1 MFKNR
6 DELEKVYKKL
16 SVEKRVLNLF
26 EDYARDAGFILK
38 RSDVKLKENES
49 LRLKYPLVYMQLVK
63 LSEYFKTSFEQIVRS
78 ALEQVW
84 EASER
89 KNDTAIMKVLKGAGL
104 LYAGEKL
111 LKWFNRSSPTAEG
124 VTLETVLN
132 YSRNM
137 EGFSAFLK
145 NDLKISER
153 VWNLANQN
161 TALIEQYIG
170 SGLMEGSPAARI
182 TKDLKQF
189 LVNPDARFRRVR
201 DPETGKLKLSK
212 PAANYHPGQGVY
224 RSAYKN
230 ALRLAS
236 SEINMAYRL
245 ADQSR
250 WKQIEFITGYEVKLS
265 AGHVVLDICD
275 YMIGEY
281 PKSFK
286 FSQFHP
292 NCHCM
297 AIPILLTQ
305 DQFAEYL
312 NTDKIPSDAKKVSGI
327 PPLAFNHIRDNSKM
341 FNRLKSKPFFLADNF
356 EKRNGIFYP
365 KKGI

>member
-26 EDYARDAGFILK
+26 EDYARDASFILK
-38 RSDVKLKENES
+38 RSNVKLKENES
-49 LRLKYPLVYMQLVK
+49 LKLKYPLVYMQLVK

-89 KNDTAIMKVLKGAGL
+89 KNDAAIMKVLKGAGL

-111 LKWFNRSSPTAEG
+111 LKWFNRSAPDPSL

-132 YSRNM
+132 YSRNA
-137 EGFSAFLK
+137 EGFAAFLK

-153 VWNLANQN
+153 VWNLAGQN
-161 TALIEQYIG
+161 TQLIEQYIG
-170 SGLMEGSPAARI
+170 SGLMEGSPAAQI

-201 DPETGKLKLSK
+201 DPETGKLKLSR
-212 PAANYHPGQGVY
+212 PAKNYHPGQGVY

-236 SEINMAYRL
+236 SEINAAYRL
-245 ADQSR
+245 SDQHR
-250 WKQIEFITGYEVKLS
+250 WRQIDFVTGYDVKLS
-265 AGHVVLDICD
+265 AGHVIYDICD
-275 YMIGEY
+275 EMQGEY
-281 PKSFK
+281 PKTFK
-286 FSQFHP
+286 FSQWHP
-292 NCHCM
+292 WCHCYCV
-297 AIPILLTQ
+297 PILPTT
-305 DQFAEYL
+305 DQFVEYL
-312 NTDKIPSDAKKVSGI
+312 NTDKLPKDVKRVTGI
-327 PPLAFNHIRDNSKM
+327 PPKAFNHVRDNSKV
-341 FNRLKSKPFFLADNF
+341 FDRLKSKPFFLADNF
-356 EKRNGIFYP
+356 VKKNGVFYP